1 MLRTKVSPILFNQR
15 KGPNESERHKCQFF
29 AYLVESNYL
38 WGWLTSLFSDWSHE
52 ISTAILPAFLASIG
66 AGAGWLGI
74 IEGIS
79 DGLSSV
85 TKLAAGYMLTTLGT
99 GALAFAFRATHVL
112 LARATAWLGRGVRT
126 PGRKALLAAGVAK
139 EAYGR
144 AFGFERMMDTLGA
157 IVAPLTALW
166 LLRVTSHNY
175 RHVFLWSFIPG
186 ILAVAC
192 FSLLVR
198 ESVNRRPADHSFWL
212 GLRRLPSS
220 FRHLLF
226 AVGIFGLGDFSHTL
240 LILYATQ
247 VLTPQHGKIAA
258 ASIAIGL
265 YLLHNIFYAASAY
278 LGGWAGD
285 WVPQRKFVLA
295 FGYGLAFA
303 MAMTLVG
310 SPVHLFPLGVVFALG
325 GVFVGIEEALEDSI
339 TAELVPA
346 AQHGMAFGTLAT
358 VNAVGDFAS
367 SFTIGMLWSRSSHSV
382 AFGLAGGLFLIGATL
397 ILRLSLKPIAT
408 DDKNS
413 G

>member
-1 MLRTKVSPILFNQR
+1 MSDPNASSSHAWLNRTAFGV
-15 KGPNESERHKCQFF
+15 G
-29 AYLVESNYL
+29 
-38 WGWLTSLFSDWSHE
+38 LTSLFSDWSHE
-52 ISTAILPAFLASIG
+52 ISTAILPAFMASIG

-85 TKLAAGYMLTTLGT
+85 TKLAAGHYTDRLRRRKPVVVVGYLLTSLGT
-99 GALAFAFRATHVL
+99 AALAFSFRASHVL

-126 PGRKALLAAGVAK
+126 PGRKTLLAAGVPK

-166 LLRVTSHNY
+166 LLKVTSHNY

-192 FSLLVR
+192 FGVLVR
-198 ESVNRRPADHSFWL
+198 ESINRRPADNSFWL

-220 FRHLLF
+220 FRQLLF

-247 VLTPQHGKIAA
+247 ALATQHGKIAA

-265 YLLHNIFYAASAY
+265 YLLHNIFYAAAAY
-278 LGGWAGD
+278 IGGWAGD
-285 WVPQRKFVLA
+285 RVSQRKFILA

-303 MAMTLVG
+303 MAMILAG
-310 SPVHLFPLGVVFALG
+310 SPVHLLPLAVVFGLG
-325 GVFVGIEEALEDSI
+325 GVFVGVEETLEDSI
-339 TAELVPA
+339 TAELVPV
-346 AQHGMAFGTLAT
+346 AQHGMAFGTLAA
-358 VNAVGDFAS
+358 VNAVGDFIS
-367 SFTIGMLWSRSSHSV
+367 SFTVGLLWSRTSHSI
-382 AFGLAGGLFLIGATL
+382 AFGLAGGLFLVGAVL
-397 ILRLSLKPIAT
+397 VLRSCFKPRR
-408 DDKNS
+408 
-413 G
+413 